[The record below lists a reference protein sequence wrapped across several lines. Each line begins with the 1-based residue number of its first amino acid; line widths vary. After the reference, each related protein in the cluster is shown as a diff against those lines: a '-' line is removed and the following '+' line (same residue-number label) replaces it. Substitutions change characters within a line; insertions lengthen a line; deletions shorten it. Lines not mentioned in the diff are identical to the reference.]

1 MSKAPPER
9 IQPLRLAHRGET
21 LLGSVG
27 VEQMPRLAEMLHEAA
42 GRVEFELRFGC
53 DDGGQARVL
62 GRIGARLVVLCQRCL
77 EPMGID
83 VERQVRLALVRG
95 DAEAAALD
103 ATYDPLLVGDQPVS
117 LSGLLEDEL
126 ILAMPNFCRHPR
138 GECEMPRGADE
149 SRDAGGTSPGMDE
162 VERSRMPEP
171 RAMHGAIAEDAR
183 ADTVEGSDE
192 SGQHHDAGTAGE
204 SGEDNPFSALEP
216 LKSRKTP

>member
-1 MSKAPPER
+1 MVSNPLTASSGNYYHSPAMSKTPPER
-9 IQPLRLAHRGET
+9 IHPFRLAHQGET
-21 LLGSVG
+21 LIGDVG

-53 DDGGQARVL
+53 GDGGQARVR
-62 GRIGARLVVLCQRCL
+62 GRIGARLMVLCQRCL

-103 ATYDPLLVGDQPVS
+103 ATYDPLLADDQPVS

-138 GECEMPRGADE
+138 GECEMPRGGNA
-149 SRDAGGTSPGMDE
+149 
-162 VERSRMPEP
+162 VERGEQSGERQ
-171 RAMHGAIAEDAR
+171 DA
-183 ADTVEGSDE
+183 D
-192 SGQHHDAGTAGE
+192 TAGE
-204 SGEDNPFSALEP
+204 SGQVNPFSALEP

>member
-1 MSKAPPER
+1 MVSGPLTACSGNYYHSSVMSKALPEH
-9 IQPLRLAHRGET
+9 IHPFRLAHHSET

-53 DDGGQARVL
+53 DEGGQTRVV

-83 VERQVRLALVRG
+83 VERQVRLALVRA

-103 ATYDPLLVGDQPVS
+103 ARYDPLLVGDQPVS

-138 GECEMPRGADE
+138 GECEMPRGAD
-149 SRDAGGTSPGMDE
+149 A
-162 VERSRMPEP
+162 
-171 RAMHGAIAEDAR
+171 
-183 ADTVEGSDE
+183 VEGSVE
-192 SGQHHDAGTAGE
+192 SGERQDVDSAGE
-204 SGEDNPFSALEP
+204 SGQENPFSALEP

>member
-9 IQPLRLAHRGET
+9 IHPLRLAHQGER

-27 VEQMPRLAEMLHEAA
+27 VEQMPRLGEMLHEAA

-62 GRIGARLVVLCQRCL
+62 GRIGARLMVLCQRCL

-103 ATYDPLLVGDQPVS
+103 ATYDPLLVHDRPVS

-126 ILAMPNFCRHPR
+126 ILAIPNFCRHPR
-138 GECEMPRGADE
+138 GECEMPR
-149 SRDAGGTSPGMDE
+149 AGNA
-162 VERSRMPEP
+162 VERGEQSGERQ
-171 RAMHGAIAEDAR
+171 DA
-183 ADTVEGSDE
+183 
-192 SGQHHDAGTAGE
+192 DAAGE
-204 SGEDNPFSALEP
+204 SGQANPFSALEP
-216 LKSRKTP
+216 LKSRKIP

>member
-1 MSKAPPER
+1 MSKALPER
-9 IQPLRLAHRGET
+9 IHPLRLAHHGET
-21 LLGSVG
+21 LTGSVG
-27 VEQMPRLAEMLHEAA
+27 VAQMPRLAEMLHEATGEA
-42 GRVEFELRFGC
+42 QFELRFDC
-53 DDGGQARVL
+53 DQGGQARVL

-95 DAEAAALD
+95 DAEAAALE
-103 ATYDPLLVGDQPVS
+103 AAYDPLLVGDQPIS

-149 SRDAGGTSPGMDE
+149 SRDGRGTSPGMDE

-171 RAMHGAIAEDAR
+171 RAKQDAR
-183 ADTVEGSDE
+183 ADGVAGGDE
-192 SGQHHDAGTAGE
+192 NGEHRDAGAGAE
-204 SGEDNPFSALEP
+204 SGEDNPFSVLEP
-216 LKSRKTP
+216 LKTRKTPSG